1 MRSLVVISA
10 GLSTPSATT
19 NVSDTIARAVSAA
32 VTARGESLETH
43 VVELSELIPDL
54 STALS
59 TGIGTPR
66 LEEIKQKISSAD
78 ALVAVTPVFKASYS
92 GLFKTFFDFLD
103 QEALIDMPVLIG
115 ATAGTARH
123 SLVLDFALRP
133 LFTYMRA
140 VVIPTGIFV
149 ATEDFGSIESEELR
163 TRIQRAATELAE
175 HIVNVSSQVDGLGDF
190 MGKNE
195 VRRHSGTN
203 PQENLIFPLANY
215 YGGIQGAHS

>member
-10 GLSTPSATT
+10 GLSTPSSTS

-32 VTARGESLETH
+32 VTARGESLEIH
-43 VVELSELIPDL
+43 LVELSELIPDL

-66 LEEIKQKISSAD
+66 LEEVKQKLSSAD

-92 GLFKTFFDFLD
+92 GLFKTFFDVLD
-103 QEALIDMPVLIG
+103 AEALVDMPVLIG

-140 VVIPTGIFV
+140 IVVPTGIFV
-149 ATEDFGSIESEELR
+149 ATEDFGGVESEAIHI
-163 TRIQRAATELAE
+163 RIQRAANELAE
-175 HIVNVSSQVDGLGDF
+175 HMVNVSSQVDGLGDF
-190 MGKNE
+190 VLSKE
-195 VRRHSGTN
+195 TRRHSRID
-203 PQENLIFPLANY
+203 PQENLTPFSELLR
-215 YGGIQGAHS
+215 GHTGS

>member
-10 GLSTPSATT
+10 GLSTPSSTS

-32 VTARGESLETH
+32 VTARGESLEIH
-43 VVELSELIPDL
+43 LVELSELIPDL

-66 LEEIKQKISSAD
+66 LEEVKQKLSSAD

-92 GLFKTFFDFLD
+92 GLFKTFFDVLD
-103 QEALIDMPVLIG
+103 AEALVDMPVLIG

-140 VVIPTGIFV
+140 IVVC
-149 ATEDFGSIESEELR
+149 AYRDFRCYRRFWWRRVRGDSHKNS
-163 TRIQRAATELAE
+163 TSCQRVSRAYGQCLLA
-175 HIVNVSSQVDGLGDF
+175 SRWSRRFCSQQR
-190 MGKNE
+190 NE
-195 VRRHSGTN
+195 TT
-203 PQENLIFPLANY
+203 Q
-215 YGGIQGAHS
+215 

>member
-10 GLSTPSATT
+10 GLSTPSSTS

-32 VTARGESLETH
+32 VTARGESLEIH
-43 VVELSELIPDL
+43 LVELSELIPDL

-66 LEEIKQKISSAD
+66 LEEVKQQLSSAD

-92 GLFKTFFDFLD
+92 GLFKTFFDVLD
-103 QEALIDMPVLIG
+103 AEALVDMPVLIG

-140 VVIPTGIFV
+140 IVVPTGIFV
-149 ATEDFGSIESEELR
+149 ATEDFGGVESEAIHI
-163 TRIQRAATELAE
+163 RIQRAANELAE
-175 HIVNVSSQVDGLGDF
+175 HMVNVSSQVDGLGDF
-190 MGKNE
+190 VLSKE
-195 VRRHSGTN
+195 TRRHSGID
-203 PQENLIFPLANY
+203 PQENLTPFSELLR
-215 YGGIQGAHS
+215 GHTGS

>member
-92 GLFKTFFDFLD
+92 GLFKTFLMFLTKK
-103 QEALIDMPVLIG
+103 L
-115 ATAGTARH
+115 
-123 SLVLDFALRP
+123 S
-133 LFTYMRA
+133 
-140 VVIPTGIFV
+140 
-149 ATEDFGSIESEELR
+149 SICR
-163 TRIQRAATELAE
+163 C
-175 HIVNVSSQVDGLGDF
+175 
-190 MGKNE
+190 
-195 VRRHSGTN
+195 
-203 PQENLIFPLANY
+203 
-215 YGGIQGAHS
+215 